1 MVRGSLIRE
10 VTSKKST
17 LNQKEV
23 YEKLVNQNEIPIK
36 MTATKEDLSN
46 LGAIFDRNIEKMSTV
61 LLQKLQN
68 TITKTFDLAEINH
81 RSNSDDGN
89 KNKCAHEIGILND
102 KVQSL
107 EMENSFLKN
116 ETRVLTTLLRWP
128 PWLK

>member
-1 MVRGSLIRE
+1 MARGSLIRE

-46 LGAIFDRNIEKMSTV
+46 LGAIFDRNIEKMSTA

-128 PWLK
+128 AWLK

>member
-1 MVRGSLIRE
+1 
-10 VTSKKST
+10 
-17 LNQKEV
+17 
-23 YEKLVNQNEIPIK
+23 
-36 MTATKEDLSN
+36 MTATKENLSN

-61 LLQKLQN
+61 LLDQLQN

-89 KNKCAHEIGILND
+89 KNKCAHEIGISND

-128 PWLK
+128 AWLK

>member
-1 MVRGSLIRE
+1 
-10 VTSKKST
+10 
-17 LNQKEV
+17 
-23 YEKLVNQNEIPIK
+23 

-46 LGAIFDRNIEKMSTV
+46 LGSIFDRNIEKMSTV

-128 PWLK
+128 AWLK